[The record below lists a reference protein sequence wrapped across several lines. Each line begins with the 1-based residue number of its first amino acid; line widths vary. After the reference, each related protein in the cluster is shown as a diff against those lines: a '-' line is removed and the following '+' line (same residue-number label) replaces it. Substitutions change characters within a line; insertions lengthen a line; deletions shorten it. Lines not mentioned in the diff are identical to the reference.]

1 MRLTATMTP
10 CRIWALA
17 ALVILAPVLPAF
29 ADAPTTGKAITTAP
43 SQEAPGNSDQAN
55 SLTDVLLHA
64 EDSQRLIKQVAN
76 DLSGS
81 TAILREATLAE
92 ELQHVLDKARQS
104 LGHQQLAEARLVQL
118 MELESTLSGYSQRL
132 SREVDNL
139 TDMTRRLE
147 SDLGHLEQESL
158 RWNDWLRL
166 ASERQAP
173 ASLHTLALNMTVE
186 LSSSR
191 QALVPIRDQLLEAL
205 TIALQVRQQLESA
218 TAELLSRRET
228 VGRKLRGI
236 AHEPL
241 WAVKRPPA
249 LALDSAQAALNAWVR
264 GIRNYLSM
272 HAGEIAAMTALLS
285 ALTWL
290 LYGQAR
296 PIMEEH
302 LPYAAIAKGAF
313 RVMDRPFWS
322 ITVVVLLGLNFTP
335 QGPIAYYDGLWLLLL
350 LPVVVLSQAV
360 HGPPSWVSVTALG
373 LMMIPFPFRT
383 IMEVLPWLDRWRLAL
398 QALAMTGAIAWD
410 WRRLQDA
417 WPNRNRSLTDLVA
430 LLLMAALLVSAGAN
444 AFGHTGLAR
453 ILVDGLLGTLG
464 FIMVYGV
471 ALEITFALLLGLL
484 SSPLAQG
491 SRVLRSNPR
500 AVAYGLRRLLVIA
513 TAAMILFGGI
523 YAFRIQDD
531 VYSWL
536 SVIWQASLVVGPTVI
551 PVQSVILAVLIL
563 FGAKILMSVARVLLE
578 NELLPRF
585 RLSPGLPFAIST
597 MVRYVIAVA
606 GLVLSLLALGV
617 DLSKVSIL
625 AGALGVGVGFGLQ
638 NIFNNFISGII
649 LLFERPV
656 HVNDVIEIGGLRG
669 AITRIGIRSST
680 VKTSHGAE
688 VIVPNAD
695 LISKEVINW
704 TLSDR
709 RRRVEI
715 VIGVAYGTPVDR
727 MLSLLLEVAGQ
738 CGDVLPDPEP
748 TAMFTGFGESSL
760 DFMLHA
766 WIERYEDSLRVA
778 SDLRTAISQR
788 LEREGIDIPFPQ
800 RDIHLHGLATT

>member
-1 MRLTATMTP
+1 MRPTATTTQS
-10 CRIWALA
+10 
-17 ALVILAPVLPAF
+17 LVWVLTTLLMLAPVSAALGATS
-29 ADAPTTGKAITTAP
+29 TTEGTLTTAL
-43 SQEAPGNSDQAN
+43 SQETPGNPGN
-55 SLTDVLLHA
+55 LTDLLLHT
-64 EDSQRLIKQVAN
+64 EDSQRLLKRASD

-81 TAILREATLAE
+81 AAILREAVLAE
-92 ELQHVLDKARQS
+92 ELQDVLNKARQS
-104 LGHQQLAEARLVQL
+104 LSRQQLAEARLVQL
-118 MELESTLSGYSQRL
+118 MDLESTLSGYSQRL
-132 SREVDNL
+132 SSEVDNL
-139 TDMTRRLE
+139 TNMTRRVE
-147 SDLGHLEQESL
+147 SDLDQLEQESSG
-158 RWNDWLRL
+158 WNEWLRS

-173 ASLHTLALNMTVE
+173 ASLRELTLNMTVE
-186 LSSSR
+186 LGSSR
-191 QALVPIRDQLLEAL
+191 QALIPIRDQLLEAL
-205 TIALQVRQQLESA
+205 TIAIQVRQQLEAAS
-218 TAELLSRRET
+218 AELLSRRET
-228 VGRKLRGI
+228 VGRQLRGV

-241 WAVKRPPA
+241 WALERPPA
-249 LALDSAQAALNAWVR
+249 VALKSAQAALNAWVW

-272 HAGEIAAMTALLS
+272 HVGEMAAMTALLS

-322 ITVVVLLGLNFTP
+322 IAVVVLLGLNFTP
-335 QGPIAYYDGLWLLLL
+335 QGPIAYYDGLWLLML
-350 LPVVVLSQAV
+350 LPVVVLTQAV
-360 HGPPSWVSVTALG
+360 RGPPYWVSVTALG

-383 IMEVLPWLDRWRLAL
+383 IMEVLPWLDRWSLAL
-398 QALAMTGAIAWD
+398 QALVMAGAIAWD

-444 AFGHTGLAR
+444 GFGHTGLAR

-471 ALEITFALLLGLL
+471 ALEIAFALLLGLL
-484 SSPLAQG
+484 WSPLAQR
-491 SRVLRSNPR
+491 SRVIRGNPR
-500 AVAYGLRRLLVIA
+500 AVAYGLRRLLVIV
-513 TAAMILFGGI
+513 TTGMILFGGI
-523 YAFRIQDD
+523 YAFRIQDE

-536 SVIWQASLVVGPTVI
+536 SVVWQASLRVGPTAI

-563 FGAKILMSVARVLLE
+563 FGAKLLMSVARVLLE
-578 NELLPRF
+578 DELLPRL

-597 MVRYVIAVA
+597 MARYVIAVA

-715 VIGVAYGTPVDR
+715 VIGVAYGTPVER

-738 CGDVLPDPEP
+738 CGEVLHDPEP
-748 TAMFTGFGESSL
+748 AAMFTGFGESSL

-800 RDIHLHGLATT
+800 RDVHLHGLAAS

>member
-1 MRLTATMTP
+1 MRQTSTTAQCLAWVLTT
-10 CRIWALA
+10 LA
-17 ALVILAPVLPAF
+17 MLAPVSAALGATS
-29 ADAPTTGKAITTAP
+29 TTEETLTTAL
-43 SQEAPGNSDQAN
+43 SQETPGNPGN
-55 SLTDVLLHA
+55 LTDLLLHT
-64 EDSQRLIKQVAN
+64 EDSQRLLKRVAD

-81 TAILREATLAE
+81 AAILRETVLAE
-92 ELQHVLDKARQS
+92 EFRNVLNKARQS
-104 LGHQQLAEARLVQL
+104 LSRQQLAEARLVQL
-118 MELESTLSGYSQRL
+118 MDLESTLSGYSQRL

-139 TDMTRRLE
+139 TNMTRRVE
-147 SDLGHLEQESL
+147 SDLDQLEQESS
-158 RWNDWLRL
+158 RWNDWLRS

-173 ASLHTLALNMTVE
+173 ASLRELTLNMTVE
-186 LSSSR
+186 LGSSR
-191 QALVPIRDQLLEAL
+191 QALIPIRDQLLEAL
-205 TIALQVRQQLESA
+205 TIAIQVRQQLEAAS
-218 TAELLSRRET
+218 AELLSRRET
-228 VGRKLRGI
+228 VGRKLRGV

-241 WAVKRPPA
+241 WALQGPPA
-249 LALDSAQAALNAWVR
+249 VARQSAEAALNAWVW
-264 GIRNYLSM
+264 GIRHYLSL

-322 ITVVVLLGLNFTP
+322 IAVVVLLGLNFTP

-350 LPVVVLSQAV
+350 LPVVVLTQAV
-360 HGPPSWVSVTALG
+360 RGPPHWVSVTALG

-383 IMEVLPWLDRWRLAL
+383 IMEVLPWLDRWSLAL
-398 QALAMTGAIAWD
+398 QALVMAGAIAWD

-417 WPNRNRSLTDLVA
+417 RPNRNRSLTDLMA

-484 SSPLAQG
+484 WSPLAQR
-491 SRVLRSNPR
+491 SRVIRGHPR
-500 AVAYGLRRLLVIA
+500 AVAYGLRRLLVIV
-513 TAAMILFGGI
+513 TTGMILFGGI
-523 YAFRIQDD
+523 YAFRIQDE

-536 SVIWQASLVVGPTVI
+536 SVIWQASLRVGPTAI
-551 PVQSVILAVLIL
+551 PVQSVIQAVLIL
-563 FGAKILMSVARVLLE
+563 IGAKLLMSVARVLLE
-578 NELLPRF
+578 DELLPRF

-597 MVRYVIAVA
+597 MARYVIAVA

-715 VIGVAYGTPVDR
+715 VIGVAYGTPVER

-738 CGDVLPDPEP
+738 CGDVLHDPEP
-748 TAMFTGFGESSL
+748 AAMFTGFGESSL

-766 WIERYEDSLRVA
+766 WIERYEDSLRVG
-778 SDLRTAISQR
+778 SDLRTAICQR
-788 LEREGIDIPFPQ
+788 LEQEGIDIPFPQ
-800 RDIHLHGLATT
+800 RDVHLHGLAAS

>member
-1 MRLTATMTP
+1 MRPTATTTQCWVWVLTTLVMLAP
-10 CRIWALA
+10 LLPALA
-17 ALVILAPVLPAF
+17 GTSRTEETL
-29 ADAPTTGKAITTAP
+29 TTALSP
-43 SQEAPGNSDQAN
+43 ETPGNPGN
-55 SLTDVLLHA
+55 LTDLLLHTEA
-64 EDSQRLIKQVAN
+64 SRRLIKQVAD

-81 TAILREATLAE
+81 TAILGDAVLAQ
-92 ELQHVLDKARQS
+92 ELQDVLDKARQS
-104 LGHQQLAEARLVQL
+104 LSRQQLAEARLVQL
-118 MELESTLSGYSQRL
+118 MDLESTLSGYSQRL
-132 SREVDNL
+132 SSEVDNL
-139 TDMTRRLE
+139 TGMTRRLE
-147 SDLGHLEQESL
+147 SDLDQLEQESS
-158 RWNDWLRL
+158 RWNDWLRS
-166 ASERQAP
+166 ATERQAP
-173 ASLHTLALNMTVE
+173 ASLRELTLNMTVE
-186 LSSSR
+186 LGSSR
-191 QALVPIRDQLLEAL
+191 QALIPIRDQLLEAL
-205 TIALQVRQQLESA
+205 TIAIQVRQQLEAAS
-218 TAELLSRRET
+218 AELLSRRET
-228 VGRKLRGI
+228 VGRQLRGI

-241 WAVKRPPA
+241 WALKRPPA
-249 LALDSAQAALNAWVR
+249 VARQSAEAALNAWVW
-264 GIRNYLSM
+264 GIRHYLSL
-272 HAGEIAAMTALLS
+272 HAGEIAAMSALLS
-285 ALTWL
+285 ALTWFL
-290 LYGQAR
+290 FGQAR

-322 ITVVVLLGLNFTP
+322 IAVVVLLGLNFAP

-350 LPVVVLSQAV
+350 LPVVVLTQAV
-360 HGPPSWVSVTALG
+360 RGPPHWVSVTALG

-383 IMEVLPWLDRWRLAL
+383 IMEVLPWLDRWSLAL
-398 QALAMTGAIAWD
+398 QALVMAGAIAWD

-430 LLLMAALLVSAGAN
+430 LLLMAVLWVSAGAN
-444 AFGHTGLAR
+444 GFGHTGLAR

-484 SSPLAQG
+484 WSPLARG
-491 SRVLRSNPR
+491 SRVLRGHPR

-513 TAAMILFGGI
+513 TTGMILFGGI

-536 SVIWQASLVVGPTVI
+536 SVVWQASLRVGPTVI

-578 NELLPRF
+578 DELLPRF

-597 MVRYVIAVA
+597 MARYVIAVA

-715 VIGVAYGTPVDR
+715 VIGVAYGTPVER
-727 MLSLLLEVAGQ
+727 MLSLLLEIAGQ

-748 TAMFTGFGESSL
+748 AAMFTGFGENSL

-800 RDIHLHGLATT
+800 RDVHLHGLAAS